1 MAIVRIPI
9 SKFVS
14 YMVWCL
20 ENKCGYIMGAYGQDP
35 TKWAK
40 DSWWFTQYTGE
51 QRKKALY
58 WRENA
63 PLVMDCN
70 GLAEGGYQKETG
82 VNINARARNNYSS
95 WCNPKGIGKIPTA
108 HRVPGAAVFIHNG
121 SYVSH
126 VGFLWKPVTS
136 GKPEGD
142 WWVVEARGVMYG
154 VVATKLN
161 ARGWNRWGLM
171 TKYFDYSDA
180 GRDGAPTYEFGHR
193 ELSYGD
199 TGADVKALQEA
210 LISLS
215 YSCGKWGADGE
226 FGKATKSAVVAFQT
240 ANNLA
245 EDGIVGPKTVTA
257 INDLLPESSEEPE
270 APSDSAK
277 PQVKVTGGSVY
288 LRTLPSTSG
297 AIRAVVHLGDLLVS
311 AGDIVNGWFPVVR
324 DGEVCYISGKYAET
338 SAI

>member
-1 MAIVRIPI
+1 MAIFRIPI
-9 SKFVS
+9 SKFVA
-14 YMVWCL
+14 YLQWCY

-35 TKWAK
+35 RKWAK
-40 DSWWFTQYTGE
+40 DSWWFIQYTGE
-51 QRKKALY
+51 QRKKALH
-58 WRENA
+58 WREHA

-82 VNINARARNNYSS
+82 VSINARARNNYSS
-95 WCNPKGIGKIPTA
+95 WCNPKGAGKIPA
-108 HRVPGAAVFIHNG
+108 VHRVPGAAVFIHNG

-126 VGFLWKPVTS
+126 VGFLWKPVTR

-142 WWVVEARGVMYG
+142 WWVIEARGVMYG

-161 ARGWNRWGLM
+161 ARGWNRWGHM

-180 GRDGAPTYEFGHR
+180 GLSDAPTYEFGHR

-210 LISLS
+210 LISLGF
-215 YSCGKWGADGE
+215 SCGKWGADAE

-240 ANNLA
+240 ASNLDA
-245 EDGIVGPKTVTA
+245 DGIVEPKTVA
-257 INDLLPESSEEPE
+257 ALNALFPESGEEPE
-270 APSDSAK
+270 APADPEPAK
-277 PQVKVTGGSVY
+277 PQIKVTGGSVY

-297 AIRAVVHLGDLLVS
+297 PIRAVVHLGDLLPS
-311 AGDIVNGWFPVVR
+311 AGEAVNGWFPVVH

-338 SAI
+338 L